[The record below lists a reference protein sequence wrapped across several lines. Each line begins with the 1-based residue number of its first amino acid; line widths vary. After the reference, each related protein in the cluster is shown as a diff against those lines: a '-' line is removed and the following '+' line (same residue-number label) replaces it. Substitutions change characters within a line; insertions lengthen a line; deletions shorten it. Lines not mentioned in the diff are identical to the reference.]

1 MKASEFRKLI
11 REEIRK
17 VVLEYYGDDRREA
30 NKKKVM
36 SFKLPKLQKVVKY
49 ITTPNVVEG
58 LPQGESISGLTEK
71 DFEPII
77 QYAAVLQKTLI
88 DNRTGAEARRF
99 VNKFNAGDLAL
110 TLSNL
115 KRIKPKDANVAK
127 WLKELEKDLD
137 SISYWLDAYNSIIP
151 GQASTYPNVKQVER
165 DPWSGEVTRTYYAPK
180 RDDDWT
186 GYDMTSRAASSE
198 RYPALYREL
207 ITSLGEVFIDVENLI
222 KTQDVKSFKAL
233 K

>member
-1 MKASEFRKLI
+1 MKKIQLKNLI

-17 VVLEYYGDDRREA
+17 VLEYYGDDRQAR
-30 NKKKVM
+30 NRDKVK
-36 SFKLPKLQKVVKY
+36 SFNLSKLQKVVKY

-58 LPQGESISGLTEK
+58 LPNGESISGLTEK
-71 DFEPII
+71 DFAPII

-88 DNRTGAEARRF
+88 DNRTGEEARRF
-99 VNKFNAGDLAL
+99 VKKFEASDLAL

-127 WLKELEKDLD
+127 WLKELESDLD
-137 SISYWLDAYNSIIP
+137 SISYWLDSYNSIVP
-151 GQASTYPNVKQVER
+151 GQASTYPNKKQVER
-165 DPWSGEVTRTYYAPK
+165 DRWTGDVIRTYYAPD

-186 GYDMTSRAASSE
+186 GYDMTSRAASSD
-198 RYPALYREL
+198 RYPAAYREL
-207 ITSLGEVFIDVENLI
+207 VTSLGEVFIDVENLI
-222 KTQDVKSFKAL
+222 KTQDIKTFKPL